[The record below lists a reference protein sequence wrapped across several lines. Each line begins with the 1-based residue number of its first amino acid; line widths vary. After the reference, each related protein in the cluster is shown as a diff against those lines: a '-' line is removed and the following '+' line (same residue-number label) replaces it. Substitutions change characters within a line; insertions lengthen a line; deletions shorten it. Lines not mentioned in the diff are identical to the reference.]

1 MWTKAL
7 AAVAAIFA
15 VAIAS
20 SGAAMAQAESY
31 PDRPIH
37 FIAPYNPGGTVD
49 PTARVLG
56 EAVSKLLGQP
66 VVIENRA
73 GAAGSVGT
81 DYVVRSEPDGYTVL
95 IHTNIVASEPCLKPT
110 LPYDFLASMKPVA
123 ALTETPF
130 VVLVNPAVPADTLD
144 ELVAHLKENPG
155 ELNYGASGV
164 GSSGHLRGEQFKVET
179 EVDIAFIPYT
189 GGGETLAALVGNE
202 IQIAFD
208 TLPGSIGMIN
218 DERLRLLAVS
228 TPERWF
234 LVPDTPTMEELGY
247 PSLAGQWIGAF
258 VPKETPDDVTAK
270 LADVIQQALQQPEVQ
285 EQFENLG
292 FRVVGTGPEE
302 TLADLQ
308 EETEMWCRTIEAAGI
323 SIQ

>member
-7 AAVAAIFA
+7 AAVAGTFA
-15 VAIAS
+15 VAIVS

-123 ALTETPF
+123 ALTATPF

-144 ELVAHLKENPG
+144 ALVAHLKENPG

-179 EVDIAFIPYT
+179 DVDIAFIPYT

-202 IQIAFD
+202 IQVAFD

-218 DERLRLLAVS
+218 DGRLRLLAVS

-234 LVPDTPTMEELGY
+234 LVPDTPTMDELGY
-247 PSLAGQWIGAF
+247 PSLASQWIGAF
-258 VPKETPDDVTAK
+258 VPKDTPDDVTAK
-270 LADVIQQALQQPEVQ
+270 LADAIQQALQQPEVQ
-285 EQFENLG
+285 QQFEKFG

>member
-7 AAVAAIFA
+7 AAVAAMFA
-15 VAIAS
+15 GAIAS

-37 FIAPYNPGGTVD
+37 FVAPYNPGGTVD

-95 IHTNIVASEPCLKPT
+95 IHTNIVASEPCLKTT

-130 VVLVNPAVPADTLD
+130 VVLVNPEVPANSLD
-144 ELVAHLKENPG
+144 ELVAHLKESPG
-155 ELNYGASGV
+155 ALNYGASGV

-179 EVDIAFIPYT
+179 DVDIAFIPYT

-218 DERLRLLAVS
+218 DGRLRLLAVS
-228 TPERWF
+228 TPDRWF

-247 PSLAGQWIGAF
+247 PSLASQWIGAF

-270 LADVIQQALQQPEVQ
+270 LADAIQQALQQPELQ
-285 EQFENLG
+285 EQFQKLG
-292 FRVVGTGPEE
+292 FRVVGTSAEE
-302 TLADLQ
+302 TLANLQ
-308 EETEMWCRTIEAAGI
+308 DETEMWCRTIEAAGI
-323 SIQ
+323 SIE

>member
-7 AAVAAIFA
+7 AAVAAIW
-15 VAIAS
+15 VAAIGS

-37 FIAPYNPGGTVD
+37 FVAPYNPGGTVD
-49 PTARVLG
+49 PTARILG

-95 IHTNIVASEPCLKPT
+95 IHTNIVASEPCLKT
-110 LPYDFLASMKPVA
+110 NLPYDFLASMKPVA
-123 ALTETPF
+123 ALTQTPF
-130 VVLVNPAVPADTLD
+130 VVLVNPSVPANTLD

-179 EVDIAFIPYT
+179 GVDIAFIPYT

-208 TLPGSIGMIN
+208 TLPGSIGMIR
-218 DERLRLLAVS
+218 DGRLRLLAVS
-228 TPERWF
+228 TPDRWF

-247 PSLAGQWIGAF
+247 PSLASQWIGAF
-258 VPKETPDDVTAK
+258 VPKDTPDEVTAK
-270 LADVIQQALQQPEVQ
+270 LGDAIQQALQQTEVQ
-285 EQFENLG
+285 AQFEKLG
-292 FRVVGTGPEE
+292 FRVVGADAEE
-302 TLADLQ
+302 TLANLQ

-323 SIQ
+323 SID

>member
-7 AAVAAIFA
+7 AAVAATFA
-15 VAIAS
+15 VAIAP
-20 SGAAMAQAESY
+20 SGGAMAQAESY

-37 FIAPYNPGGTVD
+37 FVAPYNPGGTVD

-95 IHTNIVASEPCLKPT
+95 IHTNIVASEPCLKTT
-110 LPYDFLASMKPVA
+110 LPYDFLATMKPVA

-130 VVLVNPAVPADTLD
+130 VILVNPAVPAETLD
-144 ELVAHLKENPG
+144 ELVAHLKENAG
-155 ELNYGASGV
+155 ALNYGASGV

-179 EVDIAFIPYT
+179 GVDIAFIPYT

-208 TLPGSIGMIN
+208 TLPGSIGMIK
-218 DERLRLLAVS
+218 DGRLRLLAVS

-234 LVPDTPTMEELGY
+234 LVPDTPTMTELGY
-247 PSLAGQWIGAF
+247 PSLASQWIGAF
-258 VPKETPDDVTAK
+258 VPQETPDDVKAK
-270 LADVIQQALQQPEVQ
+270 LGDAIQQALEQPEVQ
-285 EQFENLG
+285 QQFEKLG
-292 FRVVGTGPEE
+292 FRVVGTDAEE
-302 TLADLQ
+302 TLANLR

-323 SIQ
+323 SID